1 MQMKDNHFEE
11 KPRNTAVRIVAALVA
26 VVAGVVFT
34 VPMLTMLLG
43 RSGSTGAVAQ
53 ESVNVSIME
62 KYDMYMTNTISDAL
76 NGILSIEKVYWLSD
90 DDLIAPV
97 PNPECY
103 GETNDPASLGWLLEE
118 ASDLLEGQELIFSPD
133 TQIKEGSRIKY
144 YLDETILAIT
154 WQQQN
159 YKTTFTFT
167 EVKIRHPS
175 QFRRFLS
182 GGEYGSGILYTT
194 TEMATSVNAVAA
206 SSADY
211 YSYRSFGNVVYNGE
225 VKRSGDSLLDTCYID
240 ENGDLLFVDKGEIM
254 KLEDVQRYVEEN
266 NIRFS
271 LAFGPVLIRDGV
283 PITSN
288 QYNIGETRDFYSRAA
303 LCQQDKLHYVVVAVE
318 GRKKASEGATPAWL
332 ARKMQELGCVEA
344 LNLDGG
350 GTAVMIFMGQV
361 LNRSERNLRSINSII
376 GFGRWDWE

>member
-303 LCQQDKLHYVVVAVE
+303 LCQQDKLHYVVVAANYGGLDIV
-318 GRKKASEGATPAWL
+318 RL
-332 ARKMQELGCVEA
+332 ANYLADMGVRNA
-344 LNLDGG
+344 YALDGG
-350 GTAVMIFMGQV
+350 QTASIVTGNELMNDVDYGGERKISDIIYFATAVPSG
-361 LNRSERNLRSINSII
+361 
-376 GFGRWDWE
+376 G